1 MKTQLQIIKPILLCL
16 LGFLFS
22 LTASAQLKKDFSIV
36 SEKQIFDGTYNADS
50 KYFTTI
56 SSKGI
61 TVWNTSDAPKKLKKI
76 KIKNIVHAVSVGS
89 TAFVARKEKAFSNN
103 ILIEEYSI
111 PDGKAKKIASLT
123 GAIIFIHPSKDGK
136 FITAYQKNKSISIIE
151 RSSGKIVKTQLVK
164 DYYVTDA
171 VTTNDGTLLAVA
183 GSNKKLLVY
192 KTDSMRVIF
201 SNSFNFWSRC
211 IEFSEDDMLM
221 MVGDDGGIIH
231 KFIFDDPNFVF
242 TGYIETQ
249 SGRIT
254 RLRYSSG
261 EKTFVAGTNQ
271 GNVIVYAVDNS
282 KPLWKG
288 VTKPQTIKAF
298 DTSPNGRYLTYTG
311 NLSNKIN
318 FYDFRVAAATPVQK
332 TKIKNKKDNT
342 PPQIA
347 VSYPPLVKDR
357 FITAREE
364 ITIRGFALDD
374 YGLNSATLNGQKIKI
389 SSASEFEIPV
399 KLSIGENIYSIEAD
413 DINGNQ
419 GIKKFRIVR
428 QDSIPESEMLANAK
442 NYLMVIGIDKYT
454 SWPQLTNAVYDATSL
469 TALLQQKYGF
479 LPENTFTVL
488 DSTATK
494 QGVLDV
500 FKKVV
505 ETVGVNDNL
514 LIYYSGHGF
523 FDNTFGEG
531 YWIPVNGVK
540 GQESDYIPNSTIL
553 QLMKR
558 VNAKHT
564 LLVADACFSGSL
576 FEESNRGY
584 IESVSQLR
592 SRWAITSG
600 RLEYVSD
607 GAFGKHSPFNETILS
622 ILTNNT
628 KDALP
633 VSELLQ
639 QVKTEVANKT
649 QQTPVGNPLKNAGD
663 EGGEFIFRLK
673 K

>member
-1 MKTQLQIIKPILLCL
+1 MKTQTTLFRNLLVA
-16 LGFLFS
+16 FFS
-22 LTASAQLKKDFSIV
+22 LLIPQIGTAQLKKDFALKSK
-36 SEKQIFDGTYNADS
+36 KQIFDGSYNADS
-50 KYFTTI
+50 KYFTTV
-56 SSKGI
+56 SPSGI
-61 TVWNTSDAPKKLKKI
+61 NIWSTSETPKKI
-76 KIKNIVHAVSVGS
+76 KTVRLKGVAHAACIGN
-89 TAFVARKEKAFSNN
+89 TAFVVRKEKPFSNN
-103 ILIEEYSI
+103 YLLEEFSI
-111 PDGKAKKIASLT
+111 PDGKSKPIGKFKGNVL
-123 GAIIFIHPSKDGK
+123 FIHPSKDGK
-136 FITAYQKNKSISIIE
+136 FITLYQKNKIISVVE
-151 RSSGKIVKTQLVK
+151 RSSGKVVKSKPVD

-171 VTTNDGTLLAVA
+171 VTTNDGLLLAVA
-183 GSNKKLLVY
+183 GSNKKLIVY
-192 KTDSMRVIF
+192 KTDSMRAVYT
-201 SNSFNFWSRC
+201 NSFTSWSRC
-211 IEFSEDDMLM
+211 IEFSEDDLLM
-221 MVGDDGGIIH
+221 MVGDDGGVIS
-231 KFIFDDPNFVF
+231 KFIYDEPNFVF

-249 SGRIT
+249 AGRIT
-254 RLRYSSG
+254 RLRYSAG

-271 GNVIVYAVDNS
+271 GNVIVYTVDNS

-288 VTKPQTIKAF
+288 VTKAQTIKAF

-311 NLSNKIN
+311 NLSNKLN

-332 TKIKNKKDNT
+332 TKIKNKKDVT

-347 VSYPPLVKDR
+347 ISYPPLVKDR

-374 YGLNSATLNGQKIKI
+374 YGVNNATLNGQKIKI
-389 SSASEFEIPV
+389 SAASEFEIAV
-399 KLSIGENIYSIEAD
+399 KLSVGENLYSVEAD

-419 GIKKFRIVR
+419 AIKKFRIVR
-428 QDSIPESEMLANAK
+428 QDSIPESELLANAK

-454 SWPQLTNAVYDATSL
+454 SWPQLTNAVYDAKSL
-469 TALLQQKYGF
+469 TSLLQQKYGF

-488 DSTATK
+488 DSAATK
-494 QGVLDV
+494 QGVLDA

-531 YWIPVNGVK
+531 YWIPVNGTK
-540 GQESDYIPNSTIL
+540 GQESDYLPNSTIL
-553 QLMKR
+553 QLLKR
-558 VNAKHT
+558 INAKHT
-564 LLVADACFSGSL
+564 LLIADACFSGSL

-607 GAFGKHSPFNETILS
+607 GAVGKHSPFNETILS
-622 ILTNNT
+622 ILSNNT
-628 KDALP
+628 KEALP

-639 QVKTEVANKT
+639 KVKTEVANKT

>member
-1 MKTQLQIIKPILLCL
+1 MKTTLLCL
-16 LGFLFS
+16 LGFMIS
-22 LTASAQLKKDFSIV
+22 LTTKAQLKKDFSV
-36 SEKQIFDGTYNADS
+36 GSEKQIFDGTYNADS

-56 SSKGI
+56 SNKGI
-61 TVWNTSDAPKKLKKI
+61 TIWNTSDAPKKLKKI
-76 KIKNIVHAVSVGS
+76 KVKNILHASSVGS
-89 TAFVARKEKAFSNN
+89 TAFVARKEKAFSKT

-111 PDGKAKKIASLT
+111 PEGKSKKITSIE
-123 GAIIFIHPSKDGK
+123 GQVIFIHPSKDGK
-136 FITAYQKNKSISIIE
+136 FITVYQKNKTVSVIE
-151 RSSGKIVKTQLVK
+151 RSSGKIVKNLPLP
-164 DYYVTDA
+164 DFYVTDA
-171 VTTNDGTLLAVA
+171 VTTNDGTLLAIT
-183 GSNKKLLVY
+183 GSNKKLMVY
-192 KTDSMRVIF
+192 KTDSMRVVF
-201 SNSFNFWSRC
+201 TNTFNFWSRC

-231 KFIFDDPNFVF
+231 KFIYDEPNFVF

-254 RLRYSSG
+254 RLRYSTG

-271 GNVIVYAVDNS
+271 GNVIVYTVDNS

-288 VTKPQTIKAF
+288 VTKPQTVKAF
-298 DTSPNGRYLTYTG
+298 DTSPNGRYLTFTG

-347 VSYPPLVKDR
+347 ISYPPLVKDR

-364 ITIRGFALDD
+364 ITIRGFAMDD
-374 YGLNSATLNGQKIKI
+374 YGVNNATLNGQKIKL
-389 SSASEFEIPV
+389 SSASEFEISV
-399 KLSIGENIYSIEAD
+399 KLSIGENLYNVEAD

-419 GIKKFRIVR
+419 AIKKFRIVR
-428 QDSIPESEMLANAK
+428 QDSIPESELLANAK
-442 NYLMVIGIDKYT
+442 NYLMVIGIDKYS
-454 SWPQLTNAVYDATSL
+454 SWPQLSNAVYDAQSL
-469 TALLQQKYGF
+469 TSLLQQKYGF
-479 LPENTFTVL
+479 LPENTFSVL
-488 DSTATK
+488 DSAATK
-494 QGVLDV
+494 QGVLDA

-531 YWIPVNGVK
+531 YWIPVNGKK
-540 GQESDYIPNSTIL
+540 GQESDYIPNSQLL

-558 VNAKHT
+558 INAKHT
-564 LLVADACFSGSL
+564 LLIADACFSGSL

-607 GAFGKHSPFNETILS
+607 GAVGKHSPFNETILS

-628 KDALP
+628 KEALP